1 MPNTFVTNPSFF
13 KLDATLKRIRNYWQK
28 TFDLHKVDITVD
40 QWLLIENL
48 YKHKKITHNELAK
61 LTSKDITTVSRIIEL
76 LVKKELVL
84 REGSPQ
90 DRRKV
95 FLQLTVKGTEK
106 YKEAR
111 PLVLEMRKT
120 GWNHLSEED
129 FQELTRILDVI
140 YNNVPD
146 EVVITKQVEEKDN

>member
-1 MPNTFVTNPSFF
+1 MTDTFVSNPSFF

-28 TFDLHKVDITVD
+28 TFDANKKDITVD

-76 LVKKELVL
+76 LVKKELVV

-95 FLQLTVKGTEK
+95 YLQLTNKGTEK
-106 YKEAR
+106 YKDVR
-111 PLVLEMRKT
+111 PLVLDMRKT
-120 GWNHLSEED
+120 GWSGLTEHD
-129 FQELTRILDVI
+129 YTELTRILDAI
-140 YNNVPD
+140 YQNIP
-146 EVVITKQVEEKDN
+146 

>member
-1 MPNTFVTNPSFF
+1 MTDTFVSNPSFF

-28 TFDLHKVDITVD
+28 TFDAHKKDITVD

-61 LTSKDITTVSRIIEL
+61 VTSKDITTVSRIIEL
-76 LVKKELVL
+76 LVKKELVV
-84 REGSPQ
+84 REGSPY

-95 FLQLTVKGTEK
+95 FLQLTTKGADK
-106 YKEAR
+106 YKEVR

-120 GWNHLSEED
+120 GWHGLTENDYS
-129 FQELTRILDVI
+129 ELTRILDVI
-140 YNNVPD
+140 YNNIP
-146 EVVITKQVEEKDN
+146 

>member
-1 MPNTFVTNPSFF
+1 MPDTFVNNPSFF

-28 TFDLHKVDITVD
+28 TFDAHKKDITVD

-48 YKHKKITHNELAK
+48 YKNKRITHNELAK
-61 LTSKDITTVSRIIEL
+61 MTSKDITTVSRIIEL
-76 LVKKELVL
+76 LVKKELVM

-95 FLQLTVKGTEK
+95 FLQLTQKGMDK
-106 YKEAR
+106 YKEVR

-120 GWNHLSEED
+120 GWHDLTEADYN
-129 FQELTRILDVI
+129 ELTRILDVI
-140 YNNVPD
+140 YNNIP
-146 EVVITKQVEEKDN
+146 